1 MSFFHLRPPPP
12 THKKIP
18 FRLGS
23 IQNCLSVC
31 GTYCATSSSPRI
43 SWLSTLGVWNCW
55 DRDSRSRQCQ
65 KFRLLRPGYWHCKEI
80 LDCWDLDVEVVKIET
95 FDWDLDVEIVK
106 IEILIETM
114 SKIETL
120 RYQGSIKTWFC
131 NCQEFLNCWDLGFET
146 FKIECLLWD
155 HVKNRDLKVSRL
167 L

>member
-1 MSFFHLRPPPP
+1 MGFE
-12 THKKIP
+12 TVKIETNDQDHAKNWD
-18 FRLGS
+18 FR
-23 IQNCLSVC
+23 VM
-31 GTYCATSSSPRI
+31 
-43 SWLSTLGVWNCW
+43 W
-55 DRDSRSRQCQ
+55 
-65 KFRLLRPGYWHCKEI
+65 LLRLGYWHCKEI
-80 LDCWDLDVEVVKIET
+80 LDCWDLGIEIVKIET

-120 RYQGSIKTWFC
+120 RYKGSIRTWFC

-146 FKIECLLWD
+146 FKIECLVWD